1 MLCPVVETD
10 SVTMSSS
17 LDREIGIIREH
28 ILRDRKG
35 MLRES
40 SGVLKHPFLVP
51 GSATYADQLWDW
63 DSWLAD
69 IALHQIVAEC
79 GDEPLSRQVRFHARG
94 CVLNFLEGV
103 DWEGWIPPMIAATGV
118 EKPADTRRHN
128 LHKPCLAQHAAFLVR
143 EAGGDADWLRAGFAG
158 LQAFV
163 NAYHHHHRH
172 ADTGLFFWQNDYA
185 IGVDNDPCTYY
196 RPERSSGSIFLNT
209 LMYRE
214 LLAMVYLAE
223 RLNLA
228 EIAQSYQRDAE
239 ALQAAI
245 QKHCWDPWLGF
256 YFSVDFNLTEAPAPG
271 TWSKLHQG
279 GPRRWSCLIQRI
291 GVWSGFLP
299 LWAGVATPEQAQAVA
314 RHYWDERTFHALAGV
329 RTLSK
334 LEAMYDVR
342 ASGNPSSWLGP
353 VWGISNYMVFRG
365 FVRYGLDREAR
376 DLAEKTI
383 RMFARDF
390 ERHGLLHEYYQPE
403 NGEPVL
409 NPGFQN
415 WNYLVM
421 GMIRWLEGADPIE
434 EF

>member
-1 MLCPVVETD
+1 MNDLAVKL
-10 SVTMSSS
+10 S
-17 LDREIGIIREH
+17 REIAIIREH
-28 ILRDRKG
+28 IMRDRAG
-35 MLRES
+35 MFREPK
-40 SGVLKHPFLVP
+40 GVLKHPFLVP

-69 IALHQIVAEC
+69 VALHQIVAESEEESLR
-79 GDEPLSRQVRFHARG
+79 DRVAAHARG

-103 DWEGWIPPMIAATGV
+103 DWEGWIPPMIASNGV
-118 EKPADTRRHN
+118 GKPADTRRAN

-143 EAGGDADWLRAGFAG
+143 EAGGDVDWLRERFAG
-158 LQAFV
+158 LQAFT
-163 NAYHHHHRH
+163 NAYEHHHRH
-172 ADTGLFFWQNDYA
+172 AATGLFFWQNDYA

-196 RPERSSGSIFLNT
+196 RPERSSGSIFLNA
-209 LMYRE
+209 LMHRE
-214 LLAMVYLAE
+214 LLAMAYLAE
-223 RLNLA
+223 RLALG
-228 EIAQSYQRDAE
+228 EIAESYRRDAE
-239 ALQAAI
+239 VLKDAI
-245 QKHCWDPWLGF
+245 RRHCWDPWLGF
-256 YFSVDFNLTEAPAPG
+256 YFSVDFNLTDEPAPG

-299 LWAGVATPEQAQAVA
+299 LWAGVATNEQAREMAK
-314 RHYWDERTFHALAGV
+314 HYWDERTFHAPAGV

-353 VWGISNYMVFRG
+353 VWGISNYLVFRG
-365 FVRYGLDREAR
+365 FVRYGLDREAG

-383 RMFARDF
+383 RLFARDF
-390 ERHGLLHEYYQPE
+390 EKNGLLHEYYQPE

-421 GMIRWLEGADPIE
+421 GMIRWLEGAAPLE

>member
-1 MLCPVVETD
+1 
-10 SVTMSSS
+10 MSTS
-17 LDREIGIIREH
+17 LDREIEIIRAH
-28 ILRDRKG
+28 ILRDGEG
-35 MLRES
+35 MLREPK
-40 SGVLKHPFLVP
+40 GVLKHPFLVP

-69 IALHQIVAEC
+69 IALHQIVAES
-79 GDEPLSRQVRFHARG
+79 GDESLSRRVRMHARG
-94 CVLNFLEGV
+94 CVLNFLEGL
-103 DWEGWIPPMIAATGV
+103 DWEGWIPPMIAAAGI
-118 EKPADTRRHN
+118 EKPADTRRVN

-143 EAGGDADWLRAGFAG
+143 EAGGEAGWLRAHFPG

-163 NAYHHHHRH
+163 SAYQHHHRH

-196 RPERSSGSIFLNT
+196 RPERSSGSVFLNA

-214 LLAMVYLAE
+214 LLAMTYLAE
-223 RLNLA
+223 CLNLG
-228 EIAQSYQRDAE
+228 EIAQSYRRDAE
-239 ALQAAI
+239 ALQGAI
-245 QKHCWDPWLGF
+245 QRHCWDPWLGF
-256 YFSVDFNLTEAPAPG
+256 YFSVDLNLTEAPAAG

-299 LWAGVATPEQAQAVA
+299 LWAGVATPGQAQMVA
-314 RHYWDERTFHALAGV
+314 RHYWDERTFHSPAGV

-365 FVRYGLDREAR
+365 FVRYGLEREAR
-376 DLAEKTI
+376 DLEEKTI
-383 RMFARDF
+383 RLFARDF
-390 ERHGLLHEYYQPE
+390 ERHGMLHEYYQPE
-403 NGEPVL
+403 NGEPVR

-421 GMIRWLEGADPIE
+421 GMIRWLEGARAVE